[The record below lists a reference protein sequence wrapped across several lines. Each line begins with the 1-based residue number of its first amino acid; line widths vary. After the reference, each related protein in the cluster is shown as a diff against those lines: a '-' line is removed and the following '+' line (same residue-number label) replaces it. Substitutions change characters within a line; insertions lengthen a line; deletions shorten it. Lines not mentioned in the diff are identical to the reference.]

1 MPSKESPMSTKVTK
15 EDFLRFDEGLR
26 IVKTFKRAGEI
37 RVVVECGRDVPP
49 GAQNP
54 TFTFVRAGKNTVRI
68 VGRPK
73 HRVSKHNYARC
84 CAHAVAFFVFLETDK
99 KNQEKE
105 PTAFQVVQQGRQ
117 VKHSWIDGYYGNMD
131 DPKQQDLPLPH
142 AI

>member
-1 MPSKESPMSTKVTK
+1 MSIKPVTK

-26 IVKTFKRAGEI
+26 IAKIFKRAGEI
-37 RVVVECGRDVPP
+37 RVVVECSRDVPP

-54 TFTFVRAGKNTVRI
+54 TFTFVRAGKNAVRA

-73 HRVSKHNYARC
+73 HRVSRHNYARC

-105 PTAFQVVQQGRQ
+105 PNTFQVVQQGRQ
-117 VKHSWIDGYYGNMD
+117 VKRSWIDGYYGNVD
-131 DPKQQDLPLPH
+131 AKQEELDLPH
-142 AI
+142 VI